1 MSATALFT
9 AADLTG
15 CAMRLAAENLQGRTL
30 NQRDGRIQPVNAAIT
45 SLWRDDPKWHQVIE
59 AASNDVL
66 PMIVGE
72 LNGESFIDRGLDRFS
87 TSCVS
92 GMAASVP
99 IGLESWD
106 AIHSSGRPPDVFGQA
121 GDWGAGLP
129 LKSLISWTKRTA
141 LRYTI
146 SLPGCGSVSARRTA
160 RALMRVLTSA
170 SSLKTRTWI

>member
-1 MSATALFT
+1 
-9 AADLTG
+9 
-15 CAMRLAAENLQGRTL
+15 MRLAAENLQGRTL

-99 IGLESWD
+99 IRPVHGLEPLCMGWSL
-106 AIHSSGRPPDVFGQA
+106 GRRFIPVVDLRTCLGKLET
-121 GDWGAGLP
+121 GA
-129 LKSLISWTKRTA
+129 
-141 LRYTI
+141 
-146 SLPGCGSVSARRTA
+146 
-160 RALMRVLTSA
+160 RVYRS
-170 SSLKTRTWI
+170 RV